1 MANQSFK
8 NHTKFVPAFHF
19 FVLPVLVINLGTQ
32 LYLWIKLGF
41 MPLHFFSVLLAAALF
56 LGILYGRIFALSVQN
71 RLIRLEEQLRYE
83 RVLPEELRW
92 RAEEL
97 TVSQFVSLRFASDDE
112 LPLLMRKVLDEKLTE
127 RKAIKG
133 LIKNWKPDNLRA

>member
-1 MANQSFK
+1 MADQNFK

-19 FVLPVLVINLGTQ
+19 FILPVLIVNFGTQ
-32 LYLWIKLGF
+32 VYWWIKLGF
-41 MPLHFFSVLLAAALF
+41 MPLHFFTVLLAAALL
-56 LGILYGRIFALSVQN
+56 LGIVYGRLFALSVQD

-92 RAEEL
+92 RADEL
-97 TVSQFVSLRFASDDE
+97 TISQFVSLRFASDNE
-112 LPLLMRKVLDEKLTE
+112 LPLLVRKVLDEKLTE
-127 RKAIKG
+127 RKAIKQ

>member
-1 MANQSFK
+1 MADQNFK

-32 LYLWIKLGF
+32 VYWWIKIGF
-41 MPLHFFSVLLAAALF
+41 ISLHFFTVLLAVALL
-56 LGILYGRIFALSVQN
+56 LGILYGRIFALSVQD

-92 RAEEL
+92 RADEL

-112 LPLLMRKVLDEKLTE
+112 LPMLARKVLDEKLTE
-127 RKAIKG
+127 RKVIKQ
-133 LIKNWKPDNLRA
+133 LVKNWKPDNLRA